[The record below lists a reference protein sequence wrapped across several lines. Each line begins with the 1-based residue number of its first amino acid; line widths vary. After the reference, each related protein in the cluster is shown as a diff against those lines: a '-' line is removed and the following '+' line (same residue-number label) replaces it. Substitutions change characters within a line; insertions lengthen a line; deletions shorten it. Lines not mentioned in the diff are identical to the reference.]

1 MTSSALAEPPFPST
15 PMSMSFAVTPEL
27 SPLTTGRGG
36 STSIPL
42 TPEIV
47 EAGSPALS
55 SKREDFHKRWQL
67 FDARIEHRLDEVSS
81 LLKPS
86 TYYSEPTYATNLP
99 LPHST
104 SAVPFN
110 VSDENCLSLDE
121 LSRLSRSSKHSESL
135 YPTRSRQGQ
144 ANSDGAS
151 QSKKITL
158 RSAKEIMAADKRTG
172 TKEDHEPSK
181 PKASGKTPEGQSDAD
196 HEASAMLE
204 ILNEIQ
210 SVGNSAAGANGKSAS
225 GTQKPSG
232 LGLMSSVETSTKS
245 SSTKV
250 STPTMPSSFK
260 RSKTSSSEKL
270 TNAPTPQLGSYGSM
284 SPRLPKKD
292 HSKSSDTS
300 ISRSK
305 HSPPEPK
312 IDFALLR
319 TLLKDETQQDWSLP
333 VIHGKSVKTHGARS
347 ASPPR
352 NGVKSSKSD
361 TKPTLKA
368 AMAAI
373 DTPGKRKSSKENIST
388 TLPKD
393 KMNGLPRPIL
403 RVHLALLPD
412 FNPASNSKPEEAGES
427 SKQTRDTSQPSAT
440 KKRKVKDAK
449 KEAAETNVAN
459 SSMEV
464 DLGESVEL
472 QTNISTQSV
481 NATKHTSQ
489 DINNN
494 EVEEGE
500 ALSTGSSPTVV
511 APGEKLTATSRSEVN
526 SPKVS
531 SHSKTKTYRSSS
543 TSTSPDRKGSSRSK
557 DQRSKS
563 PSRRDK
569 RRQRSRSSERRSK
582 TEPRGSRSG
591 SYDRGSKRNRR
602 RSSSTVRRRSRTPER
617 HRSRSSGGHRSKSVE
632 RRRGRSRSRSYER
645 HSRSGSRDRR
655 RSDSSEKL
663 SDDRRTGS
671 LRDKDR
677 RRANQS
683 HRRSR
688 SRDWEHDATE
698 APSKPREDSKPSS
711 STKDRNRT
719 VEPAAS
725 KIGSGSKLTTPAKPS
740 AIHSTKTT
748 TTVAPRKDNVEQ
760 LKVSSFMFRELA
772 LQYKR
777 SADQSCQTQDGE
789 PAGIAEYLHSIFN
802 YILSYH
808 FNDKFDTSENS
819 FVRWENL
826 QPLLK
831 FVSQT
836 LKKREE
842 WHLYGLCMKVNA
854 LINFNAFRM
863 RQTPVR
869 RCMTKLH
876 ESIKSHSEATTAMS
890 SEYIPQVEKLLNLHE
905 LANVQWDEGEMY
917 FDWHAFQDRFPNTWK
932 QVCVDGD
939 FSKGTVFGEETADM
953 KGPLFPM
960 TPFSKLNHVAVM
972 GKCIVSE
979 WITAHNIHFQP
990 ISDPTAL

>member
-1 MTSSALAEPPFPST
+1 MTSSALAEQPFPST
-15 PMSMSFAVTPEL
+15 PVSMSFAVTPEL

-47 EAGSPALS
+47 EAGSPAIS

-104 SAVPFN
+104 SAVPFT

-121 LSRLSRSSKHSESL
+121 LKRLSRSSKHSESL
-135 YPTRSRQGQ
+135 YPTKSRQGQ

-172 TKEDHEPSK
+172 TKSNEENESSK

-210 SVGNSAAGANGKSAS
+210 SVGNSAVGANGKSAP

-270 TNAPTPQLGSYGSM
+270 AHAPTPQLGSYGSM

-292 HSKSSDTS
+292 HLKSNDNSST
-300 ISRSK
+300 RSK
-305 HSPPEPK
+305 HSPPKGEPK
-312 IDFALLR
+312 IDFALLK

-333 VIHGKSVKTHGARS
+333 VMHGKSVKSHGPRS

-368 AMAAI
+368 AMAAV

-388 TLPKD
+388 TSPKD
-393 KMNGLPRPIL
+393 KMDGLPRPIL

-412 FNPASNSKPEEAGES
+412 FNPASNSKPDEAGES

-449 KEAAETNVAN
+449 KEVAEPNHAN

-464 DLGESVEL
+464 DQGESVEM
-472 QTNISTQSV
+472 QTQSV

-500 ALSTGSSPTVV
+500 ALSNGSSPTVV
-511 APGEKLTATSRSEVN
+511 APGEKPTATGRSEAN

-531 SHSKTKTYRSSS
+531 SRTKTYRSSS

-563 PSRRDK
+563 PNRRDK

-582 TEPRGSRSG
+582 QDTRDSRSG

-617 HRSRSSGGHRSKSVE
+617 HRSRSSGRHRSRSVE

-645 HSRSGSRDRR
+645 YSRSGSRDRR

-677 RRANQS
+677 RRATQS

-698 APSKPREDSKPSS
+698 TSVSSKPREDSKPS
-711 STKDRNRT
+711 TKDRNRN

-725 KIGSGSKLTTPAKPS
+725 KIGSGSKLATSAKPS
-740 AIHSTKTT
+740 AINSTKTT
-748 TTVAPRKDNVEQ
+748 TPLAPRKDNVEQ
-760 LKVSSFMFRELA
+760 LKVPRVGATVQTKRRPILPNPGWRTSWYCRILTLHLQLYSVISF
-772 LQYKR
+772 Q
-777 SADQSCQTQDGE
+777 
-789 PAGIAEYLHSIFN
+789 
-802 YILSYH
+802 
-808 FNDKFDTSENS
+808 
-819 FVRWENL
+819 
-826 QPLLK
+826 
-831 FVSQT
+831 
-836 LKKREE
+836 
-842 WHLYGLCMKVNA
+842 
-854 LINFNAFRM
+854 
-863 RQTPVR
+863 
-869 RCMTKLH
+869 
-876 ESIKSHSEATTAMS
+876 
-890 SEYIPQVEKLLNLHE
+890 
-905 LANVQWDEGEMY
+905 
-917 FDWHAFQDRFPNTWK
+917 
-932 QVCVDGD
+932 
-939 FSKGTVFGEETADM
+939 
-953 KGPLFPM
+953 
-960 TPFSKLNHVAVM
+960 
-972 GKCIVSE
+972 
-979 WITAHNIHFQP
+979 
-990 ISDPTAL
+990 